1 MISLECSAI
10 LYCFRWIQRG
20 IIMGSI
26 VSLEGSG
33 WENYQSFCLFYK
45 VTKNHYEAK
54 RFEKLPSYLIRF
66 FEKGPGHFIRRNL
79 NQSSSSERV
88 SYSRRRKAYL
98 GLTALELMFQVVVSE
113 IAIKKT
119 CTVTFSASVHDG
131 LPYVVKGEAILKELF
146 LERCA
151 AEIEC
156 LFSFEHSSG
165 LSERYTVAVQ
175 RIGAFPL
182 RTLVI
187 QCIHQNKIDVA
198 GIPPLLLVS

>member
-1 MISLECSAI
+1 
-10 LYCFRWIQRG
+10 
-20 IIMGSI
+20 MGSI
-26 VSLEGSG
+26 VSLEGGG
-33 WENYQSFCLFYK
+33 WENYQSFCRFYK
-45 VTKNHYEAK
+45 VAKYRYDAK
-54 RFEKLPSYLIRF
+54 RFEDLPSYLIRF
-66 FEKGPGHFIRRNL
+66 FEKGPRHFIRRNL
-79 NQSSSSERV
+79 NQSSSGERV
-88 SYSRRRKAYL
+88 CYSDRRKAYL
-98 GLTALELMFQVVVSE
+98 GLTALEMMFQVVVSE

-119 CTVTFSASVHDG
+119 CTVTFSASLHDS
-131 LPYVVKGEAILKELF
+131 LPYVVRGEAILKELF

-156 LFSFEHSSG
+156 AFSFEHLSG

-198 GIPPLLLVS
+198 GISPLLLVS